1 MLKDEDPRIRNEAIK
16 TICDLAIQHVPK
28 LCQIKYSLGNHL
40 TSEFML
46 SIASV
51 EIPYLLD
58 NQRDWYLNG
67 IENNDQSRKNLG
79 KCLFHLTNMLL
90 EMQSKEQ
97 LVSVGLLIYNS
108 EKYVELFNFT
118 GFSWALRNV

>member
-1 MLKDEDPRIRNEAIK
+1 MAHVYVMLKDEDPRIRNEAIK
-16 TICDLAIQHVPK
+16 TICDLAIKHFPELSQN
-28 LCQIKYSLGNHL
+28 KYSMTNHL

-46 SIASV
+46 SIVSM

-58 NQRDWYLNG
+58 NQRDWYRNG

-79 KCLFHLTNMLL
+79 MCLFHLTNMLL

-97 LVSVGLLIYNS
+97 LVTS
-108 EKYVELFNFT
+108 
-118 GFSWALRNV
+118 

>member
-1 MLKDEDPRIRNEAIK
+1 MAHVYLMLKDEDPRIRNEAIK
-16 TICDLAIQHVPK
+16 TICDVAIKHFPE
-28 LCQIKYSLGNHL
+28 LSHNHL

-46 SIASV
+46 SKASM

-58 NQRDWYLNG
+58 NQRNWYRNG

-79 KCLFHLTNMLL
+79 MCLFHLTNVLL

-97 LVSVGLLIYNS
+97 LVTS
-108 EKYVELFNFT
+108 
-118 GFSWALRNV
+118 

>member
-16 TICDLAIQHVPK
+16 TICNLTIKHFPK
-28 LCQIKYSLGNHL
+28 LRHYKYTMANHL

-46 SIASV
+46 SIVSG

-58 NQRDWYLNG
+58 NQRDWYING
-67 IENNDQSRKNLG
+67 IENNDQSRNNLG
-79 KCLFHLTNMLL
+79 MCLFNLTNMLF

-97 LVSVGLLIYNS
+97 LVGHNLLICDS
-108 EKYVELFNFT
+108 RKYVEQFYFFGT
-118 GFSWALRNV
+118 